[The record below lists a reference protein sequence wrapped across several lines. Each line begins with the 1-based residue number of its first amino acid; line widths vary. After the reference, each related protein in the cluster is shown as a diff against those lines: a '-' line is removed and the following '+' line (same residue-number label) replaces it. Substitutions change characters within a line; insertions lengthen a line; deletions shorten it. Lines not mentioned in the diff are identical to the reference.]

1 MTTKRARALLA
12 AGCGLALAAGCSSPR
27 DHAENYTETNAVSP
41 AVQAAQAALQSVKAK
56 FAPDSHL
63 AIFNLKAA
71 EEGRSII
78 VEGDVES
85 SAAKEEA
92 IAAVARTGRNVVD
105 RVTVLPAANLGD
117 RIWGIAA
124 LSVINVREKPG
135 NTSEMGTQ
143 MLMGDVFKVWKKQ
156 TNWFLVQSGD
166 RYLGWAEGGG
176 FVTCAREEVNH
187 WNSSPLLIVTAFE
200 ERILEQPDP
209 AALPVADVVMGGR
222 VRRAGETDGWW
233 KVELADDRAGWLP
246 KTAATDYAEWRRSRR
261 ATPENIERTAKS
273 FLGRPYFWG
282 CNSIRGMDCSGFTK
296 MVFFLN
302 GIELNRNASEQCRQ
316 GVEVA
321 LDADLKNLKKGDLLF
336 FGRRATRRGP
346 ERIGHAGIYLGDKL
360 FIHSSESV
368 HLSSLDPA
376 SPLRDEPRIRL
387 LLHARRLL
395 PDS

>member
-1 MTTKRARALLA
+1 M
-12 AGCGLALAAGCSSPR
+12 
-27 DHAENYTETNAVSP
+27 SP
-41 AVQAAQAALQSVKAK
+41 AVQAAQAALLSVKAK

-71 EEGRSII
+71 QEGGSLI

-92 IAAVARTGRNVVD
+92 LAAVARTGCSVID
-105 RVTVLPAANLGD
+105 RVAVLPAANLGD
-117 RIWGIAA
+117 RTWAIAT
-124 LSVINVREKPG
+124 LSVVNVREKPG
-135 NTSEMGTQ
+135 NPSEMGTQ
-143 MLMGDVFKVWKKQ
+143 ILMGDVFKIWKKQ
-156 TNWFLVQSGD
+156 TNWFLVQSAD
-166 RYLGWAEGGG
+166 RYLGWTEGGG
-176 FVTCAREEVNH
+176 FVTRTQEEVNH
-187 WNSSPLLIVTAFE
+187 WNASPLLIVTAYE
-200 ERILEQPDP
+200 ERILEEPDP

-222 VRRAGETDGWW
+222 VRRAGESNSWW
-233 KVELADDRAGWLP
+233 KVELADGRAGWLP
-246 KTAATDYAEWRRSRR
+246 KRAAIDYAEWRQSRR
-261 ATPENIERTAKS
+261 ATPENIERAAKA

-296 MVFFLN
+296 MVFLLN
-302 GIELNRNASEQCRQ
+302 GIDLNRNAAQQCQQ
-316 GVEVA
+316 GVEVE

-336 FGRRATRRGP
+336 FGRRASRRGP
-346 ERIGHAGIYLGDKL
+346 ERISHAGIYLGDKL

-376 SPLRDEPRIRL
+376 SPLRDERRIRS